1 MPFNLPLPD
10 KFKKEGWKVKIRDK
24 ERAEP
29 PHVSII
35 RKLNTWRWGLREQK
49 FLDRK
54 PPHREVP
61 SDLLECVKRNLSN
74 LTDQWN
80 QMYPYNPVRPEE
92 KS

>member
-10 KFKKEGWKVKIRDK
+10 ELKKEGWKVKIRDK

-35 RKLNTWRWGLREQK
+35 RRLDTWRWGLREQI

-54 PPHREVP
+54 PPQREVP
-61 SDLLECVKRNLSN
+61 RALIECIKANLHI
-74 LTDQWN
+74 LAEEWDR
-80 QMYPYNPVRPEE
+80 MYPHNPVRSE
-92 KS
+92 KKL